1 MRTPLL
7 LAVLTAI
14 AIATWLYNRPSTT
27 ETVGRFRGEAAP
39 LGYYLK
45 GARMLGTDANGRVS
59 YRLVAERLEEKPSD
73 ELLLLSGVHME
84 YLPAD
89 DDEWVIVAA
98 AASAPKDASE
108 LELKG
113 GVEVRSNPATGV
125 APTIISAETLRF
137 LPKTSSAETDDEV
150 HIRVGDW
157 QLNATGLRTLLKAD
171 TLQLESKVHG
181 KFAP

>member
-1 MRTPLL
+1 LRTLL
-7 LAVLTAI
+7 LLTVLAAI
-14 AIATWLYNRPSTT
+14 ALATWLYNRPSTT
-27 ETVGRFRGEAAP
+27 ETAGGSRGEAAP

-45 GARMLGTDANGRVS
+45 GARMLGTDASGRVS
-59 YRLVAERLEEKPSD
+59 YRLAADRLEEKPSD
-73 ELLLLSGVHME
+73 ELLLLSGVRME

-89 DDEWVIVAA
+89 DGEWVIVAA
-98 AASAPKDASE
+98 AASAPKDGSE

-113 GVEVRSNPATGV
+113 GVEVRSKPTTGV
-125 APTIISAETLRF
+125 APTIITAETLRF
-137 LPKTSSAETDDEV
+137 LPKTSSAETEDEV